1 MQPMLQICGMNPTPL
16 SAFFSLLSGA
26 FKELFIKFRPVFII
40 TMHGRGNLIGG
51 MLSLLEEDPNCIFSL
66 PSHYAI
72 IHIQQSMAYCGNIP
86 LDLLLLHRSKIY
98 FQFFFLHK
106 MVSISFLPLQL
117 LFLFSVF
124 LHLINFHTSCILP
137 LLRDVQVFFPVVILN
152 T

>member
-16 SAFFSLLSGA
+16 SAFFSLLSSA

-98 FQFFFLHK
+98 FQFFFFYIKWSQSLFYLY
-106 MVSISFLPLQL
+106 SCYFCSAYSYIS
-117 LFLFSVF
+117 
-124 LHLINFHTSCILP
+124 LIFTLAAFFHY
-137 LLRDVQVFFPVVILN
+137 
-152 T
+152 